1 MVKFPDFKITV
12 NGKDVTESLRPYL
25 ISIEYTDDIDDTAD
39 GLTLKFQGESFT
51 PPSFKDKLKVWLGYK
66 GNLWYIGSFSV
77 LKPRLEYETMHIEV
91 TATPVNFGSGIKE
104 KRTES
109 FDNVTLDQILHKIA
123 ARHGLK
129 VKNSFP
135 KHAYSHKSHTNTSD
149 LEFMRRLAKELGAT
163 FAIKNDTILFRP
175 KNGGDQNSELPIMQI
190 DAKQTK
196 KLSIEILDKT
206 SYGSAKASWHSTK
219 DNKTK
224 SVTVGSGKPVLH
236 VKGSFK
242 GESDARTKAKAALE
256 AANRGTGRG
265 DFEYEGI
272 NVIAGAKMKLSNI
285 PPGWPS
291 SFGIKQVRHLW
302 SEAGYTVNVELEN

>member
-1 MVKFPDFKITV
+1 MVKVPDFKLIA
-12 NGKDVTESLRPYL
+12 NGKDATESLRPYL
-25 ISIEYTDDIDDTAD
+25 ISIEYTDDIDDSAD
-39 GLTLKFQGESFT
+39 GFSIKFQGENFT
-51 PPSFKDKLKVWLGYK
+51 PPSFKDTLKVWLGYE
-66 GNLWYIGSFSV
+66 GDLWYIGSFSV
-77 LKPRLEYETMHIEV
+77 LKPRLEYETMEVEV

-135 KHAYSHKSHTNTSD
+135 KHSYSHKSHTNTSD

-175 KNGGDQNSELPIMQI
+175 KNGGDQNSELPIIEI
-190 DAKQTK
+190 DAAQTK
-196 KLSIEILDKT
+196 GLSIEILDKT

-219 DNKTK
+219 ENKTK
-224 SVTVGSGKPVLH
+224 SIIVGSGKPVLH
-236 VKGSFK
+236 LKGSFK
-242 GESDARTKAKAALE
+242 GDSDARTKAKAKLE
-256 AANRGTGRG
+256 AANRGTARG
-265 DFEYEGI
+265 GFEYEGM
-272 NVIAGAKMKLSNI
+272 NVISGAKMKLSNL

-291 SFGIKQVRHLW
+291 QFGINQVRH
-302 SEAGYTVNVELEN
+302 SYSDSGYTVNVEFEN

>member
-1 MVKFPDFKITV
+1 MVKYPDFKLIA
-12 NGKDVTESLRPYL
+12 NGKDVTESLRPHL
-25 ISIEYTDDIDDTAD
+25 VGIEYTDDIDDTAD
-39 GLTLKFQGESFT
+39 GFSIKFQGENFN
-51 PPSFKDKLKVWLGYK
+51 PPSFKDTLKIWLGYK
-66 GNLWYIGSFSV
+66 DKLWYIGSFSV
-77 LKPRLEYETMHIEV
+77 LKSRLEYETMEIEV
-91 TATPVNFGSGIKE
+91 TATPVNFGSAIKE
-104 KRTES
+104 KCTES

-123 ARHGLK
+123 SRHGLK

-135 KHAYSHKSHTNTSD
+135 KHAYMHKSHTNTSD

-175 KNGGDQNSELPIMQI
+175 KNGGDQNSELPIIEI

-196 KLSIEILDKT
+196 GLSIEILDKT

-219 DNKTK
+219 ENRTK
-224 SVTVGSGKPVLH
+224 SITVGSGKPVLH

-242 GESDARTKAKAALE
+242 NESDARTKAKAALE
-256 AANRGTGRG
+256 AANRGTARG
-265 DFEYEGI
+265 SFEYEGI

-285 PPGWPS
+285 TPGWPS
-291 SFGIKQVRHLW
+291 SFGIKQVRHSW